1 MDPLTILATIRAGFE
16 FGTELLKYLQ
26 TEHGQK
32 MVEKSLESRENWEE
46 FWGRVGGGLQKFFS
60 GELFQGTPGIRGGG

>member
-32 MVEKSLESRENWEE
+32 TVEKALETQENWDA
-46 FWGRVGGGLQKFFS
+46 FWGKVGAGIQKLFS
-60 GELFQGTPGIRGGG
+60 GELFKEGDK